1 MVTIDKSW
9 FNDRLGF
16 YVYAVAY
23 EQFNISIY
31 IGCLML
37 NMSLDSRGGVYSL
50 CLSAYKD
57 I

>member
-9 FNDRLGF
+9 FNDRIWF

-23 EQFNISIY
+23 EQLNVSLYVRPLALDLSI
-31 IGCLML
+31 
-37 NMSLDSRGGVYSL
+37 DSRGDVYSL

-57 I
+57 Y